1 MDVSSNKLIEVFDMI
16 NERLY
21 NIEKSQNIMMTHL
34 KNKCIQERKL
44 DKDLF
49 GFPIDVHT
57 FYDETYIIEK
67 HTLLYVSTDFVNMSQ
82 DREFSIYKQKNF
94 NIVKSFLPQI
104 LDNDKIL
111 KLEQHVNNGTKGII
125 TCKEFNIVSMFD
137 DIDHHI
143 LNAFVT
149 SHCRNVKWFFPCFPY
164 SFVLQNVSSMEEA
177 VKCIENVNA
186 LFNISLSDVSIWG
199 YHLKITC
206 CTWMENVHREILID
220 VPLRLFDIPLMS
232 KELGFIK
239 SEVQSFIRRLET
251 RLALKCYEIT
261 GTCYDEETT
270 ACGLSMLRDTLE
282 KMTEYTN

>member
-1 MDVSSNKLIEVFDMI
+1 MDVSNAKLIEVFDMI

-21 NIEKSQNIMMTHL
+21 GIEKSQNIMMTHL

-49 GFPIDVHT
+49 QIPIDVHT

-67 HTLLYVSTDFVNMSQ
+67 HTLLYVSTEFVNMSQ
-82 DREFSIYKQKNF
+82 DRSFSIYKQKNF

-111 KLEQHVNNGTKGII
+111 KLEQHVNNGTKDII
-125 TCKEFNIVSMFD
+125 TCNEFNIVSMFD

-164 SFVLQNVSSMEEA
+164 SFVLQDTSSMGEA
-177 VKCIENVNA
+177 IKCIEDVNT
-186 LFNISLSDVSIWG
+186 LFNVSLSDVFIWG
-199 YHLKITC
+199 HHLKITC
-206 CTWMENVHREILID
+206 CAWMENIHREILID
-220 VPLRLFDIPLMS
+220 VPLGLFDIALMS

-239 SEVQSFIRRLET
+239 SDVESFIRRLET
-251 RLALKCYEIT
+251 KLALKCYEIT
-261 GTCYDEETT
+261 GTCNDEETT
-270 ACGLSMLRDTLE
+270 ACGLVMLRDAL
-282 KMTEYTN
+282 KGMTETTN